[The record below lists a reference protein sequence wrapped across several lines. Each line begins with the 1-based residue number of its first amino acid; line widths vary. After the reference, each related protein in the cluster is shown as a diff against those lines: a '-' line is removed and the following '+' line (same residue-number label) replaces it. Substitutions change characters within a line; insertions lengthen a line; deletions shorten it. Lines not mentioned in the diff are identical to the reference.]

1 MKNELAITYTG
12 RQFINPELTKRT
24 NAIAQSCYEYA
35 TNQRKT
41 LQTIA
46 VHMAIIAKEEAY
58 KSDGYASLSDYAA
71 DVFGTNSNG
80 KPVFG
85 KAFVYSLA
93 AAGRRYMELPEL
105 PELLKATNGEASEH
119 GILDFSV
126 SQLQECAKLSNSE
139 FVEAVANND
148 ITPDMTTAEIRE
160 AVTALKPNN
169 RAEKAK
175 ATREAK
181 AEEKAKAEAKK
192 LYIFTSNYGLGSL
205 DKVTTMPEFNDTYTE
220 SVAFTFQDNNYIM
233 VNHDG
238 NHVLFE
244 VKPYEKEEPEA
255 E

>member
-12 RQFINPELTKRT
+12 RKFINPELTKRT

-46 VHMAIIAKEEAY
+46 VHMATIAMEEAY
-58 KSDGYASLSDYAA
+58 KSDGYGSLSEYAA

-93 AAGRRYMELPEL
+93 AAGRRYLELSELPER
-105 PELLKATNGEASEH
+105 LKATNEEANEH

-126 SQLQECAKLSNSE
+126 SQLQECAKLSNPE
-139 FVEAVANND
+139 FIEAVANNH

-160 AVTALKPNN
+160 AVAALKPNT
-169 RAEKAK
+169 RAEKAR

-181 AEEKAKAEAKK
+181 AEEKAKAEAEAV
-192 LYIFTSNYGLGSL
+192 YIFTSENGHGYL
-205 DKVTTMPEFNDTYTE
+205 DRACTMPEFNTEFTE
-220 SVAFTFQDNNYIM
+220 SVRFDFQDKHYIM
-233 VNHDG
+233 VNYECC
-238 NHVLFE
+238 HVLFKVE
-244 VKPYEKEEPEA
+244 PHEKKETND
-255 E
+255 